1 MQRVTPTRRP
11 PQYAERESDLSQ
23 NQQTI
28 STLVR
33 EAAKTEANFKTIL
46 NDEMLGDQPER
57 IEEFFAK
64 LNIPRSTKAD
74 DTLVDDL
81 CLGDL
86 SQITVT
92 TFEAEVK
99 AADGIQKF
107 MDRHMRKLKWHTAHP
122 ALEGIANCV
131 RLFRAMGIVTE
142 LRIHRVLA
150 LMHSKERLTVEEWG
164 AARELL
170 NRAYRELR
178 EASAIV
184 CSPWIDALYSLDAR
198 DEVIEQLTPFAEVV
212 AGHAQVVRELRDKVE
227 ERRVLMEVKPDAYP
241 VVKPPRYFG
250 GDLLDVG
257 SWRHF
262 WGELSGH
269 VDTLENSLGL

>member
-1 MQRVTPTRRP
+1 M
-11 PQYAERESDLSQ
+11 SQ

-33 EAAKTEANFKTIL
+33 EAAKTEENFKTIL
-46 NDEMLGDQPER
+46 NEEMIGDQPER
-57 IEEFFAK
+57 IGEFFAK

-74 DTLVDDL
+74 DTLVEAFA
-81 CLGDL
+81 LGDV
-86 SQITVT
+86 SKITVT
-92 TFEAEVK
+92 TFEAELEV
-99 AADGIQKF
+99 ADGIQKF

-122 ALEGIANCV
+122 ALEGMDNCV

-150 LMHSKERLTVEEWG
+150 LLHAKDRLTVDEWG

-184 CSPWIDALYSLDAR
+184 CSPWIDALFSLDAR
-198 DEVIEQLTPFAEVV
+198 DEVIERLSPFSEMVSAY
-212 AGHAQVVRELRDKVE
+212 AQTVRELREKVE
-227 ERRVLMEVKPDAYP
+227 ERRVLMEVKPEDYP
-241 VVKPPRYFG
+241 VVRPPRYFG

-269 VDTLENSLGL
+269 VDGLRNSLGL

>member
-1 MQRVTPTRRP
+1 
-11 PQYAERESDLSQ
+11 LS
-23 NQQTI
+23 NDKQTI
-28 STLVR
+28 STLIR
-33 EAAKTEANFKTIL
+33 EAAKTEAKFKAIL
-46 NDEMLGDQPER
+46 NDEILADTPER
-57 IEEFFAK
+57 IEEFFGK

-81 CLGDL
+81 SMGDL
-86 SQITVT
+86 SVLVVT
-92 TFEAEVK
+92 TFEAEVG
-99 AADGIQKF
+99 AAEGIQKF

-142 LRIHRVLA
+142 LRIHRVIA
-150 LMHSKERLTVEEWG
+150 LLHSKERLTVEEWG

-178 EASAIV
+178 LASAIV
-184 CSPWIDALYSLDAR
+184 CSPWVDALFSLDAR
-198 DEVIEQLTPFAEVV
+198 EEVIEQLTPFAATV
-212 AGHAQVVRELRDKVE
+212 AGHAQTVRELRDKVE
-227 ERRVLMEVKPDAYP
+227 ERRVQMEVKPELYP
-241 VVKPPRYFG
+241 VVRPPRYFG

-269 VDTLENSLGL
+269 VDTLNNSLGI

>member
-1 MQRVTPTRRP
+1 
-11 PQYAERESDLSQ
+11 LSQ

-28 STLVR
+28 STLIR
-33 EAAKTEANFKTIL
+33 EAAKTEENFKRIL
-46 NDEMLGDQPER
+46 NEEILGDQPER
-57 IEEFFAK
+57 IEEFFGK

-74 DTLVDDL
+74 DTLVDTL
-81 CLGDL
+81 VLGDL
-86 SQITVT
+86 GLITVT
-92 TFEAEVK
+92 SFEAEVGV
-99 AADGIQKF
+99 ADGIQKF

-122 ALEGIANCV
+122 AVEGMDNCV

-150 LMHSKERLTVEEWG
+150 LLHSRERLTVAEWG
-164 AARELL
+164 YARELL

-184 CSPWIDALYSLDAR
+184 CGPWVDALFSLELR
-198 DEVIEQLTPFAEVV
+198 DEVVERLAPFAATV
-212 AGHAQVVRELRDKVE
+212 AAHAQAVRELREKVE
-227 ERRVLMEVKPDAYP
+227 ERRVVMEVKPDNYP

-269 VDTLENSLGL
+269 VDTLNNSLGL

>member
-1 MQRVTPTRRP
+1 
-11 PQYAERESDLSQ
+11 LSQ

-28 STLVR
+28 SALIR
-33 EAAKTEANFKTIL
+33 EAAKTEENFKRIL
-46 NDEMLGDQPER
+46 NEEVLADNPER
-57 IEEFFAK
+57 IEEFFGK

-74 DTLVDDL
+74 DTLVEDL
-81 CLGDL
+81 SLGDL
-86 SQITVT
+86 GVITVT
-92 TFEAEVK
+92 TFEAEIQV
-99 AADGIQKF
+99 ADGIQKF

-122 ALEGIANCV
+122 ALDGMDNCV
-131 RLFRAMGIVTE
+131 RLYRAMGIVTE

-150 LMHSKERLTVEEWG
+150 LLQSKDRLTVAEWG
-164 AARELL
+164 FARELL

-178 EASAIV
+178 EATAIV
-184 CSPWIDALYSLDAR
+184 CSPWVDALFSLDDR
-198 DEVIEQLTPFAEVV
+198 DEVIERLAPFAATV
-212 AGHAQVVRELRDKVE
+212 AGHAQAVRELREKVE
-227 ERRVLMEVKPDAYP
+227 ERRVQMEVKPDNYP

-269 VDTLENSLGL
+269 IDTLNNSLGL

>member
-1 MQRVTPTRRP
+1 M
-11 PQYAERESDLSQ
+11 SKD
-23 NQQTI
+23 QQTI

-33 EAAKTEANFKTIL
+33 EAAKTEANFKRIL
-46 NDEMLGDQPER
+46 NEETLSDSPER
-57 IEEFFAK
+57 IGEFFAK

-81 CLGDL
+81 SLGDL
-86 SQITVT
+86 SVITVT
-92 TFEAEVK
+92 TFAAEVET
-99 AADGIQKF
+99 AEGIQKF

-142 LRIHRVLA
+142 LRIHRVIVL
-150 LMHSKERLTVEEWG
+150 LHSKERLTVEEWG
-164 AARELL
+164 SARELL

-184 CSPWIDALYSLDAR
+184 CSPWVDALFSLDAR
-198 DEVIEQLTPFAEVV
+198 DEVIEQLTPFATTVS
-212 AGHAQVVRELRDKVE
+212 GHAQTVRALRDQVE

-241 VVKPPRYFG
+241 VVRPPRYFG

-257 SWRHF
+257 SWRHY

-269 VDTLENSLGL
+269 VDTLNNSLGI